1 MAGWVCRLALAAA
14 LVPAAALA
22 QAEGEPEFWE
32 VTGLGSARTLNL
44 RDSASSGGA
53 VVAELSSGTVLRN
66 LGCEGE
72 GPKRWCQVETA
83 DSGPRG
89 WVSARYL
96 ADFVEPPPPAA
107 AGTDLPPT
115 GTVFCQLGDDPAQ
128 TCPYVTSRTEEGA
141 TEVVVT
147 FADGFQRTLAFRG
160 DDVWSPDPTD
170 EVTARRADDKT
181 VVEVNAVERLEIP
194 DAVVRPN

>member
-1 MAGWVCRLALAAA
+1 MAGWICRLALAAA

-53 VVAELSSGTVLRN
+53 VVAELSSGTILRN

-96 ADFVEPPPPAA
+96 ADFVEPPRGAARTCRRPERFSASSATTRPRPA
-107 AGTDLPPT
+107 L
-115 GTVFCQLGDDPAQ
+115 
-128 TCPYVTSRTEEGA
+128 TSPRA
-141 TEVVVT
+141 
-147 FADGFQRTLAFRG
+147 
-160 DDVWSPDPTD
+160 P
-170 EVTARRADDKT
+170 RRA
-181 VVEVNAVERLEIP
+181 
-194 DAVVRPN
+194 RPRSW